1 MTNLIFISDGL
12 NLLDKKNSYIAWK
25 E

>member
-1 MTNLIFISDGL
+1 MTNLIFISADL